1 MLKEFILAIIFGSL
15 IGFGASSA
23 IVTINQK
30 KSPVS
35 VSSPTSIPTP
45 ISSTANLTSTPT
57 LSIET
62 PKNESFVS
70 TANIT
75 LKGNSPGNSFILVST
90 AKDSYQATAD
100 NSGSFSLDLSLS
112 LGANILKIK
121 SISPDNSEN
130 NLELLVTYSTAKLE

>member
-30 KSPVS
+30 KPSNPS
-35 VSSPTSIPTP
+35 VSSPTSTPIPT
-45 ISSTANLTSTPT
+45 TVSTPALT
-57 LSIET
+57 IDS
-62 PKNESFVS
+62 PQNESLVS
-70 TANIT
+70 KANIT
-75 LKGNSPGNSFILVST
+75 LKGSTSPNSFVLVT
-90 AKDSYQATAD
+90 TTEDSYQTTAD
-100 NSGSFSLDLSLS
+100 SSGSFSLDLSLS

-130 NLELLVTYSTAKLE
+130 NLELLITYSTAKIQ